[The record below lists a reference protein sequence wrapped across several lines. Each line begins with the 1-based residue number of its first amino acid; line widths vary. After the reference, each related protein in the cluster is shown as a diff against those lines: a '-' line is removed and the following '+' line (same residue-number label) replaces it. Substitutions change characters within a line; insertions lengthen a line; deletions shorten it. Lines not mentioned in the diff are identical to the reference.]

1 MQGFELQDHR
11 KLRRATQFV
20 LDDVTGD
27 FFRQCK
33 WESHGI
39 LGLNRFVGRQNCGQ
53 SWIGR
58 GGRRVGFQQARQEK
72 GRRRDTV
79 ARIDAAASRS
89 QKNESRTRS
98 PCPIFAM

>member
-1 MQGFELQDHR
+1 
-11 KLRRATQFV
+11 
-20 LDDVTGD
+20 VTGD

-39 LGLNRFVGRQNCGQ
+39 LGLNRLVGRQNCGQ
-53 SWIGR
+53 SRVGR
-58 GGRRVGFQQARQEK
+58 GGRRVGFQQARQEEVQ
-72 GRRRDTV
+72 RRNAV
-79 ARIDAAASRS
+79 AYVDAAASRS